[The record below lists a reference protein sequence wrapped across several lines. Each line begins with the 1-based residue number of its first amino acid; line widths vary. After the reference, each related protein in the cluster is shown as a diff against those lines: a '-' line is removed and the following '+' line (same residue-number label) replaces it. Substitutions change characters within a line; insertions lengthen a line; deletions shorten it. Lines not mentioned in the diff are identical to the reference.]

1 MIHIVYD
8 WDDQKAHDRIAIIV
22 FGISLTRISQCT
34 VTLRKNRHSDL
45 YQGAPRRVTVYS
57 RSTFDL
63 HTRVIQFPHVIYVL
77 YLLPG
82 VPRRSTRY
90 WYHIPTTVGI
100 GVTTKQSKAHQCIIR
115 DCGIRPDSCM
125 DMANRFRKN
134 PRQVCYPSCMNIGM
148 IKRPPGA
155 SGSSVR

>member
-1 MIHIVYD
+1 MNPIKLFFLSLLAMALTACGGEGGGLPSQGGGETVPAIVSL
-8 WDDQKAHDRIAIIV
+8 QVTPATKAVPVGFSQQYIALATLADGSIMD
-22 FGISLTRISQCT
+22 
-34 VTLRKNRHSDL
+34 VTKDPVVRW
-45 YQGAPRRVTVYS
+45 
-57 RSTFDL
+57 
-63 HTRVIQFPHVIYVL
+63 
-77 YLLPG
+77 
-82 VPRRSTRY
+82 STRY